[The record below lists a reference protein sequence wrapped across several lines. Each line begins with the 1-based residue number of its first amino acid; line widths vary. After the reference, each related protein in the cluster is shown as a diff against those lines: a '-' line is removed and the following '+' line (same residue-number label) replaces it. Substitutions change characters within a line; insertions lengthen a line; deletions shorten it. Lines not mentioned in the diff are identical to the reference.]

1 MRDFRP
7 DEELRAL
14 VLASI
19 RATAR
24 RSDGGA
30 ARRRELVGQLE
41 RLRDLYVMG
50 DLTRG
55 EYVLRRQAIEEE
67 LERTGPPVDPRLAEA
82 EAFLE
87 DFGRFW
93 DGEPDP
99 AERRRLLVTLF
110 DRIWQEGGAIV
121 AVKPRE
127 SFVRYFKTA
136 DELTRRRRRKSG
148 AESGSDGT
156 RTRDLRRDRPVM
168 VLPG

>member
-1 MRDFRP
+1 VEWVRDFRP

-19 RATAR
+19 RAAAR
-24 RSDGGA
+24 RSDGGVE
-30 ARRRELVGQLE
+30 RRRELVGQLE

-50 DLTRG
+50 DVTKG

-67 LERTGPPVDPRLAEA
+67 LERTGPPVDPRLDEA

-93 DGEPDP
+93 EGEPDP
-99 AERRRLLVTLF
+99 AERRRLLATLF
-110 DRIWQEGGAIV
+110 DRIWQEGGVIV

-127 SFVRYFKTA
+127 PFLRYFKT
-136 DELTRRRRRKSG
+136 TS
-148 AESGSDGT
+148 
-156 RTRDLRRDRPVM
+156 
-168 VLPG
+168 